1 MEETKVTNSQDQDKS
16 SFVVLM
22 LTLGLRNLFAL
33 TTPPSK
39 AKLWTTASCVDFF
52 LSFFLFFVFVFSKQQ
67 NFSETLKCV
76 CNRRICRVPLGE
88 ALTSLTFGT
97 SSVQRIF
104 QHYWPGEHQ
113 LDVSSHFNDL
123 QNKGN

>member
-39 AKLWTTASCVDFF
+39 AKLCGPQQAVLISFF
-52 LSFFLFFVFVFSKQQ
+52 LSFFFFVFAP
-67 NFSETLKCV
+67 
-76 CNRRICRVPLGE
+76 PL
-88 ALTSLTFGT
+88 L
-97 SSVQRIF
+97 SVQFIGF
-104 QHYWPGEHQ
+104 KYIH
-113 LDVSSHFNDL
+113 VVL
-123 QNKGN
+123 QPLPQSISELFIILN